1 MKRIISISSLL
12 TLLLVSGCS
21 GFLDTRQD
29 VFDTMDRLQTRSETL
44 NNFATAYYT
53 PMRSGFSMIDE
64 NLFASASDEAEQT
77 AAVSNVSIFNKG
89 IISPERNPLSY
100 LYTNYYDGI
109 RAAHFFLDYA
119 KDGEEFLAL
128 NRDTATVY
136 NPDGSVY
143 SKDKPRGYKRDV
155 INLQWQRAEAR
166 IAEAYYYAELS
177 KMYGGVPII
186 SDDVTNPTMTP
197 ATYDDVVEHIVKLID
212 DNKDKVNL
220 DWRVAL
226 TPDADNAVADVNNW
240 NFRDYIGRFDKTSA
254 LAIKARVLLYAA
266 SPRNNPDNSVE
277 KWKRAAAAAHE
288 VIECRKDIFARG
300 FGFGEDAKTFPD
312 YKMPV
317 NRDYG
322 KYFLANNATKDVES
336 IFLIRQAAGNSPE
349 SLNYPVGTRG
359 GHSGVCPTQNLV
371 DAYEWVGPKTPNQ
384 YENRDP
390 RMAATIVYNGSS
402 WNGVNDFDQSSKGQF
417 SQKANGASK
426 TGYYLRKF
434 LATNLNLIEG
444 GKTDHI
450 WVAYRYAEVLLNY
463 AEAMNEAYGPDS
475 DPAGYGMTAR
485 EALTEV
491 RNSASTSLPAVT
503 ASSKVDFRKAV
514 KAERRVELAFEDHR
528 YWDLIRWKDAES
540 VLNKPIK
547 GIVVK
552 KNNLG
557 GYQYSTTVV
566 GTRVFEEKQYYL
578 PFTREEIANSNG
590 ALNQNPLYN

>member
-29 VFDTMDRLQTRSETL
+29 VFDTMDRLQTRSATL

-197 ATYDDVVEHIVKLID
+197 ATYD
-212 DNKDKVNL
+212 
-220 DWRVAL
+220 
-226 TPDADNAVADVNNW
+226 
-240 NFRDYIGRFDKTSA
+240 
-254 LAIKARVLLYAA
+254 
-266 SPRNNPDNSVE
+266 
-277 KWKRAAAAAHE
+277 
-288 VIECRKDIFARG
+288 
-300 FGFGEDAKTFPD
+300 
-312 YKMPV
+312 
-317 NRDYG
+317 
-322 KYFLANNATKDVES
+322 
-336 IFLIRQAAGNSPE
+336 
-349 SLNYPVGTRG
+349 
-359 GHSGVCPTQNLV
+359 
-371 DAYEWVGPKTPNQ
+371 
-384 YENRDP
+384 
-390 RMAATIVYNGSS
+390 
-402 WNGVNDFDQSSKGQF
+402 
-417 SQKANGASK
+417 
-426 TGYYLRKF
+426 
-434 LATNLNLIEG
+434 
-444 GKTDHI
+444 
-450 WVAYRYAEVLLNY
+450 
-463 AEAMNEAYGPDS
+463 
-475 DPAGYGMTAR
+475 
-485 EALTEV
+485 
-491 RNSASTSLPAVT
+491 
-503 ASSKVDFRKAV
+503 
-514 KAERRVELAFEDHR
+514 
-528 YWDLIRWKDAES
+528 
-540 VLNKPIK
+540 
-547 GIVVK
+547 
-552 KNNLG
+552 
-557 GYQYSTTVV
+557 
-566 GTRVFEEKQYYL
+566 
-578 PFTREEIANSNG
+578 
-590 ALNQNPLYN
+590 